1 MDGSARDGQARGV
14 HLLLVSACVLV
25 VFPMLWMFSTALK
38 PPAEIFAG
46 TFRLWPARAT
56 LQNFSTALT
65 QVPMLRLFWNSLVVA
80 VAVTVAQVLTSVL
93 AAYACAILRV
103 PGHRAWF
110 ALFVATMMVPL
121 QVTMIPNYLLM
132 ARLDL
137 LNTYTALILPQVVTG
152 YGIFMLRQTFKSL
165 PASLIEA
172 GILDGATSW
181 RILWSIVVPTSRT
194 ALAALSVLF
203 FINTWNQYLWPLLV
217 ANDKYMRTLPVG
229 MQEFVSLEGGTNWGP
244 LMAAATMAIAPAL
257 VAYVVAQRYVL
268 ESFVTAGL
276 KE

>member
-1 MDGSARDGQARGV
+1 MGASARGV
-14 HLLLVSACVLV
+14 HVLLVAACLLV
-25 VFPMLWMFSTALK
+25 VFPMFWMLSTALK
-38 PPAEIFAG
+38 PPPEIFAG
-46 TFRLWPARAT
+46 TFRLWPSAPT
-56 LQNFSTALT
+56 LQNFTTALT

-80 VAVTVAQVLTSVL
+80 VVVTAAQVFTSAL

-103 PGHRAWF
+103 PGQRVWF
-110 ALFVATMMVPL
+110 ALFVATMMVPF

-132 ARLDL
+132 ARFEL
-137 LNTYTALILPQVVTG
+137 LNTYMALMLPQVVTG
-152 YGIFMLRQTFKSL
+152 YGIFMLRQTFKNLPTSL
-165 PASLIEA
+165 VEA

-181 RILWSIVVPTSRT
+181 QVLWRIVVPTART

-244 LMAAATMAIAPAL
+244 LMAAATMAIVPAL
-257 VAYVVAQRYVL
+257 LAYVVAQRYVL